1 MSTENLLNKILDAPV
16 GKVENVLNE
25 VLNNNI
31 KLQII
36 EQSTISPHKFER
48 KVTISSN
55 ELPVIK
61 AQVKFD
67 STILP
72 GFIMDELLRRKEGI
86 GTILTRNNINAK
98 RKIISVNHNLDEKN
112 VTRKYEIIIDKV
124 VWFTI
129 FEEIRLDN
137 LGTTKNS

>member
-1 MSTENLLNKILDAPV
+1 MQLDDLLNKILDAPV
-16 GKVENVLNE
+16 GKVENVLSE

-31 KLQII
+31 KLRII

-55 ELPVIK
+55 GLPVIK
-61 AQVKFD
+61 AQVRFD

-86 GTILTRNNINAK
+86 GAILTRNNINGK
-98 RKIISVNHNLDEKN
+98 RKVISVNHNLVEKN
-112 VTRKYEIIIDKV
+112 VTREYEIIIDKV